1 MHLNSNLLEL
11 AFEQLNGVIV
21 IDAEARICYITK
33 RYAQRYGYTQ
43 EGICEKKIQDII
55 PNTQML
61 KVLETKQ
68 PNIAYFFKLSNG
80 EINAVSAF
88 PLIDA
93 KGKLLGAI
101 AYSVFDEM
109 NTVRFFSERSEQLLN
124 EVESLKS
131 EVRKLHSVRYSIDNI
146 MGDSPAIRKL
156 KAQIH
161 QAARTHSTVL
171 IQGETGCGKELIAN
185 AIHQLSSRNLHRLI
199 KINCAAIPSE
209 LIESELFGYEEGAFT
224 GAKKG
229 GKKGKFELADKG
241 TLMLD
246 EINSLPLSTQVK
258 LLRTLQE
265 REIDRVGG
273 DSVIPVDVR
282 IIAVSNA
289 SLEKMVQEG
298 TFREDLY
305 YRLNVMNII
314 APPLREHKE
323 DIPLLVDSFIK
334 RFNCEMGLHVTKVD
348 QEILPLLNKYDWPG
362 NTRELQNVIE
372 RALNF
377 AYGELLGIE
386 HFEWFSEKVNKG
398 LNLEINPLEGF
409 STQNLSL
416 EQQIYSLE
424 REVIL
429 QALNKNQWNKSKTA
443 KDLKIARQVL
453 YKKIEKFN
461 ISCNDT
467 VTLSLNNDKGP
478 KQ

>member
-1 MHLNSNLLEL
+1 MHPNPELLEL
-11 AFEQLNGVIV
+11 AFEQLNGAIL
-21 IDAEARICYITK
+21 IDVQAKIRYITK

-43 EGICEKKIQDII
+43 EGIYGKKIHDII
-55 PNTQML
+55 PNTQL
-61 KVLETKQ
+61 DKVLETRQ

-88 PLIDA
+88 PLIDN

-101 AYSVFDEM
+101 AYSVFDKM
-109 NTVRFFSERSEQLLN
+109 DAVKLFSERSEQLLN
-124 EVESLKS
+124 EVEFLKS
-131 EVRKLHSVRYSIDNI
+131 EVRKMHNVRYSIDNI
-146 MGDSPAIRKL
+146 IGDSPAIRKL

-185 AIHQLSSRNLHRLI
+185 AIHQLSPRSLHSLV

-273 DSVIPVDVR
+273 ECVIPVDVR

-314 APPLREHKE
+314 APPLRDHKE
-323 DIPLLVDSFIK
+323 DIPLLVDGFIK
-334 RFNCEMGLHVTKVD
+334 KFNCEMGLHVTKVD
-348 QEILPLLNKYDWPG
+348 PAVFPLLNKYNWPG

-377 AYGELLGIE
+377 AYGEQLGVE

-398 LNLEINPLEGF
+398 LNLELHPLEGF
-409 STQNLSL
+409 TTQNLSL
-416 EQQIYSLE
+416 EQQMHSLE
-424 REVIL
+424 KEVIL

-453 YKKIEKFN
+453 YKKMEKFN

-467 VTLSLNNDKGP
+467 VTLSSNNDKGP
-478 KQ
+478 E